1 MGVLI
6 NLDYSKIN
14 GRTKPHNNLEKFTS
28 SIDQLDIYPDRI
40 ICLTEETTET
50 LYLLGEDSRIV
61 GVSGYTVRPKEAR
74 LKPRVSGFTH
84 ANLEKIERLNPDIVL
99 AFSDLQADITRDLI
113 KRGLTLLTFNQ
124 RSINGI
130 FEMIQTLGNLVGN
143 KKKARKLVN
152 QILVGLAHI
161 QASAHSFPRRP
172 RVFFEEWA
180 NPLISGIQWV
190 EELVE
195 LAGGV
200 PIFPELRQ
208 KHLGKDRIVDP
219 KKVICRDPEVII
231 ASWCGVKVNK
241 SKIKGR
247 PGWSKLSAIKRGH
260 IYEIKSA
267 FILQPG
273 PAALIEG
280 VRQIHAILA
289 KVVGIKVS
297 TKLKSEELVDP
308 LIRQTN

>member
-1 MGVLI
+1 MCI
-6 NLDYSKIN
+6 
-14 GRTKPHNNLEKFTS
+14 R
-28 SIDQLDIYPDRI
+28 DR
-40 ICLTEETTET
+40 
-50 LYLLGEDSRIV
+50 
-61 GVSGYTVRPKEAR
+61 
-74 LKPRVSGFTH
+74 
-84 ANLEKIERLNPDIVL
+84 
-99 AFSDLQADITRDLI
+99 
-113 KRGLTLLTFNQ
+113 
-124 RSINGI
+124 
-130 FEMIQTLGNLVGN
+130 
-143 KKKARKLVN
+143 
-152 QILVGLAHI
+152 
-161 QASAHSFPRRP
+161 
-172 RVFFEEWA
+172 
-180 NPLISGIQWV
+180 
-190 EELVE
+190 
-195 LAGGV
+195 
-200 PIFPELRQ
+200 
-208 KHLGKDRIVDP
+208 GKDRIVDP

>member
-1 MGVLI
+1 MGVSI
-6 NLDYSKIN
+6 NLDYSKTN
-14 GRTKPHNNLEKFTS
+14 GRTKPHNNLGRINS
-28 SIDQLDIYPDRI
+28 SIDQLDVYPKRI

-84 ANLEKIERLNPDIVL
+84 ANLEKIEQLKPDIVL

-161 QASAHSFPRRP
+161 QASARSFPRRP
-172 RVFFEEWA
+172 RVFFEEWEK
-180 NPLISGIQWV
+180 PLISGIQWV

-195 LAGGV
+195 LAGGA

-208 KHLGKDRIVDP
+208 KQLGKDRIVDP
-219 KKVICRDPEVII
+219 KKVILRDPEVII

-247 PGWSKLSAIKRGH
+247 PGWSKLSAIRQGH

-297 TKLKSEELVDP
+297 VKLKSEELVDP
-308 LIRQTN
+308 LIR

>member
-1 MGVLI
+1 VSI
-6 NLDYSKIN
+6 NLDSSKIN
-14 GRTKPHNNLEKFTS
+14 GKTKPHNNLDRLNS
-28 SIDQLDIYPDRI
+28 SIDQLDVYPKRI

-74 LKPRVSGFTH
+74 SKPRVSGFTH
-84 ANLEKIERLNPDIVL
+84 ANLEKIERLKPDIVL

-113 KRGLTLLTFNQ
+113 KKGLTLLTFNQ

-130 FEMIQTLGNLVGN
+130 FEMIQTLGNLVG
-143 KKKARKLVN
+143 KEKKARKLVN
-152 QILVGLAHI
+152 QIFVGLADI
-161 QASAHSFPRRP
+161 QASARSFPRRP
-172 RVFFEEWA
+172 RVFFEEWE

-200 PIFPELRQ
+200 PIFPELSQ
-208 KHLGKDRIVDP
+208 KQLGKDRIVDP
-219 KKVICRDPEVII
+219 KKVISRDPEVII

-241 SKIKGR
+241 SKIGGR
-247 PGWSKLSAIKRGH
+247 PGWSKLSAIRQGH

-280 VRQIHAILA
+280 VRQLHAILA

-297 TKLKSEELVDP
+297 TKLKSEELADP
-308 LIRQTN
+308 LIT

>member
-1 MGVLI
+1 MGVPI
-6 NLDYSKIN
+6 NLDFSEINSK
-14 GRTKPHNNLEKFTS
+14 TTLPNNLGRFNI
-28 SIDQLDIYPDRI
+28 SIDQLDVCPNRI

-50 LYLLGEDSRIV
+50 LYLLGEESRIV

-74 LKPRVSGFTH
+74 SKPRVSGFTH
-84 ANLEKIERLNPDIVL
+84 ANLEKIELLKPDLVL
-99 AFSDLQADITRDLI
+99 GFSDLQADITRDLI
-113 KRGLTLLTFNQ
+113 KKGLTLLTFNQ

-130 FEMIQTLGNLVGN
+130 FEMIQILGNIVG
-143 KKKARKLVN
+143 KAKKARKLVD
-152 QILVGLAHI
+152 QIFVGLTDI
-161 QASAHSFPRRP
+161 QASAQSFPRRP
-172 RVFFEEWA
+172 RVFFEEWED
-180 NPLISGIQWV
+180 PLISGIQWV
-190 EELVE
+190 EELVA

-200 PIFPELRQ
+200 PVFPELSRQ
-208 KHLGKDRIVDP
+208 KLGKDRIVDP
-219 KKVICRDPEVII
+219 KKVLSRDPEVII

-241 SKIKGR
+241 SKIRGR
-247 PGWSKLSAIKRGH
+247 PGWSKLSAIRQGH

-297 TKLKSEELVDP
+297 SELKSQELTDP
-308 LIRQTN
+308 LITCTN